1 MASRN
6 PVSDTNLGGFDAAA
20 LAVDGVRGLTPYQPG
35 KPVAALERELGIR
48 QAIKMAS
55 NENPLGP
62 SPQAVEAARAA
73 MSEAHIYP
81 DGAGFELKAALA
93 TRHGVEPDAITLG
106 NGSNEV
112 LELIARAWLAP
123 GRASVFSA
131 HAFAVYPL
139 VTQAVGAEARVID
152 ALPAT
157 DLEQP
162 YGHDLAGMQKAVDD
176 TVRVVFVANPNNPT
190 GTWVGRSALEAFV
203 AAMPATTLVVID
215 EAYAEYVEQHDYPDT
230 TQWVSRYP
238 NLIVTRTF
246 SKIQGL
252 AGLRLGY
259 SISSPAVAEL
269 LNRVRQPF
277 NVNALA
283 QAAGLAALGDSSH
296 IERSVRVNR
305 EGLVQLGEGLRERGL
320 RVIPSVGNFITF
332 DTGRDAGPVFEA
344 LQREGVITRPV
355 ENYGLP
361 GHLRVT
367 VSTAEDNERFLQ
379 ALDRALA

>member
-1 MASRN
+1 
-6 PVSDTNLGGFDAAA
+6 
-20 LAVDGVRGLTPYQPG
+20 
-35 KPVAALERELGIR
+35 
-48 QAIKMAS
+48 MAS